1 MKILGIE
8 TSCDDTCAAIIKAS
22 GGIRRPK
29 FKVLSNVVSS
39 QVKVHQKY
47 GGVVPT
53 LAAREHAKNIKPVV
67 KKAFQGTGYRVQDI
81 DLIAVTTHPGLL
93 PALLVGV
100 HAARTIAW
108 WLHKPILGI
117 NHLEAHLVANLL
129 GDKKKQNTPNQSLRS
144 GTGQARN
151 KIQTLFP
158 AVGLIVS
165 GGHTQL
171 VLMRDFGKMKIIGET
186 RDDAAGEAFD
196 KVAKMLGLPFPGGP
210 PVAALA
216 AKKQDTRSKIQI
228 SLPRPMI
235 DSNDFDFSFSGLKTA
250 VLYLLRDN
258 PQIPKTD
265 VAASFQQ
272 AVVDVLTAKTIRA
285 AKKYKA
291 KTVMLGGGVAA
302 NQELRRQLR
311 SALTKL
317 EPIPY
322 TLYPIP
328 SLALDNAAM
337 IAATAYL
344 HWLKGERNTWQQ
356 IKVRI

>member
-129 GDKKKQNTPNQSLRS
+129 PPQNN
-144 GTGQARN
+144 A
-151 KIQTLFP
+151 
-158 AVGLIVS
+158 
-165 GGHTQL
+165 
-171 VLMRDFGKMKIIGET
+171 E
-186 RDDAAGEAFD
+186 
-196 KVAKMLGLPFPGGP
+196 
-210 PVAALA
+210 
-216 AKKQDTRSKIQI
+216 
-228 SLPRPMI
+228 LPR
-235 DSNDFDFSFSGLKTA
+235 
-250 VLYLLRDN
+250 
-258 PQIPKTD
+258 
-265 VAASFQQ
+265 VAQEPN
-272 AVVDVLTAKTIRA
+272 AKQRR
-285 AKKYKA
+285 
-291 KTVMLGGGVAA
+291 TV
-302 NQELRRQLR
+302 
-311 SALTKL
+311 
-317 EPIPY
+317 
-322 TLYPIP
+322 
-328 SLALDNAAM
+328 
-337 IAATAYL
+337 
-344 HWLKGERNTWQQ
+344 
-356 IKVRI
+356 